1 MLLSYFKFQMYVRR
15 TYFLTKKDERS
26 LHACDI
32 EYEGHDC
39 LRAVNFMRDEAHLEV
54 LRKSKRKMKNKIQ
67 IG

>member
-1 MLLSYFKFQMYVRR
+1 M
-15 TYFLTKKDERS
+15 
-26 LHACDI
+26 LHAISYLKYCI

>member
-1 MLLSYFKFQMYVRR
+1 MHGILNK
-15 TYFLTKKDERS
+15 
-26 LHACDI
+26 
-32 EYEGHDC
+32 YEGHDC